1 MPVQSTA
8 MGPHAI
14 CTVRQPMDTRF
25 STTDG
30 RSISPLLPLAP
41 AAANTESTTRVEN
54 KCVMCWSNTTKSAA
68 PCTPAITDTK
78 FCRTTSS
85 LAMRSRAQPSDLNPG
100 KFSRRLLRLGLVF
113 QHGVCGHLKETQGPH
128 AVVEEIAQGTKSR
141 ARTAGR
147 LST

>member
-85 LAMRSRAQPSDLNPG
+85 LAMRSRAQPSDSNPG
-100 KFSRRLLRLGLVF
+100 KFSPAAASANCDDTPPPLPPLPPLLFSMRRAASSGLV
-113 QHGVCGHLKETQGPH
+113 
-128 AVVEEIAQGTKSR
+128 
-141 ARTAGR
+141 
-147 LST
+147 LSSSP